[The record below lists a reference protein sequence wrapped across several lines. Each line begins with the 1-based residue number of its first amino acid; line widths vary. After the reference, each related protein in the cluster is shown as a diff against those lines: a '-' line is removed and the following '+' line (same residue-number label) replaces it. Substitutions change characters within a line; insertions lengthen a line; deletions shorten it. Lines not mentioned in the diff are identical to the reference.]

1 MPGSGFPTHDLAQLD
16 QAIWNALTTRQA
28 STAVGD
34 AFARRYPPDIAP
46 FAAIADNSAASF
58 AALERLVSPGAP
70 AALFT
75 VEPVMPL
82 GALAVLRRGSVEQM
96 VGSLVE
102 DLPGTQEAVPL
113 GAADLP
119 AMLDL
124 VELTKPGPFGRRTH
138 ELGIFLGIRLGGQL
152 VAMAGERMKLAG
164 FTEITVVCTHPEHRG
179 RGYARI
185 LLTALSRAITA
196 RGEIPF
202 LHVFSDNQPAIAL
215 YRRMGFGVRR
225 RMHLTVL
232 GELA

>member
-1 MPGSGFPTHDLAQLD
+1 MPRSGFPTHDLAQLD

-34 AFARRYPPDIAP
+34 ALARRYPPDIAP

-58 AALERLVSPGAP
+58 AALERLVSPSAP

-75 VEPVMPL
+75 VEPVTPL

-119 AMLDL
+119 AMREL
-124 VELTKPGPFGRRTH
+124 VELTKPGPFGKRTP
-138 ELGIFLGIRLGGQL
+138 ELGIFLGIRVGGQL

-164 FTEITVVCTHPEHRG
+164 FTEITAVCTHPEHRG

-185 LLTALSRAITA
+185 LLTALSRAIAA

-232 GELA
+232 GKHA

>member
-1 MPGSGFPTHDLAQLD
+1 MADSGFPTHDLAQLD
-16 QAIWNALTTRQA
+16 QVIWNALTTRQA
-28 STAVGD
+28 SIAVGD
-34 AFARRYPPDIAP
+34 ALARCYPPDIAP

-58 AALERLVSPGAP
+58 AALERLVAPNAP

-96 VGSLVE
+96 VGSPIE
-102 DLPGTQEAVPL
+102 DLSRLQEAVTL
-113 GAADLP
+113 GTADLP
-119 AMLDL
+119 AMREL
-124 VELTKPGPFGRRTH
+124 VELTKPGPFGERTH
-138 ELGIFLGIRLGGQL
+138 ELGTFLGIRVGGQL
-152 VAMAGERMKLAG
+152 VAMAGERMKLTG
-164 FTEITVVCTHPEHRG
+164 FTEITVVCTHPAHRG
-179 RGYARI
+179 RGHARI
-185 LLTALSRAITA
+185 LLAALSRAIAA

-232 GELA
+232 GKHA